1 MTPFVVNC
9 ETFCHLIPAIDV
21 AGNETCIGE
30 RTVKEPKTLD
40 EALQSLFATIEK
52 EKRAAIPAKAEEGR
66 TAAQV
71 GREGGGNTALV
82 IDFAQWKKK
91 RTARL

>member
-1 MTPFVVNC
+1 
-9 ETFCHLIPAIDV
+9 
-21 AGNETCIGE
+21 
-30 RTVKEPKTLD
+30 VKEPKTLD
-40 EALQSLFATIEK
+40 EALQSLFATIEE

-82 IDFAQWKKK
+82 IDFAQWKRARQRDFTFSPRPNRK
-91 RTARL
+91 RY